1 MSQSVLSVLAAGVL
15 LAAGAHALDVDEPA
29 AAAVASAPAPRAKA
43 SEAGA
48 AKRTVK
54 IFVTVRDDAGK
65 VLGKVSVRIETD
77 DSPDIGVG
85 PDGGKLSLPANKD
98 AAIKVLFPGGN
109 CSVTL
114 TPKLIAGGRV
124 AIGVDRGA
132 TGSKCALEDAAL
144 AGKPAS
150 APAGRPQHSSDA
162 TDFTGSLF

>member
-98 AAIKVLFPGGN
+98 AVIKVLFPGGN
-109 CSVTL
+109 CSVAL
-114 TPKLIAGGRV
+114 TPKAIAGGRV
-124 AIGVDRGA
+124 AIGVDRAAGA
-132 TGSKCALEDAAL
+132 TRCALEDVAR
-144 AGKPAS
+144 AGRPAS
-150 APAGRPQHSSDA
+150 APAAASGHPTSSSS
-162 TDFTGSLF
+162 SLF

>member
-15 LAAGAHALDVDEPA
+15 LVAGAHALDFDEP
-29 AAAVASAPAPRAKA
+29 AAVASAAAPRAKA

-48 AKRTVK
+48 ASRTVK
-54 IFVTVRDDAGK
+54 IFVTMRDDAGK
-65 VLGKVSVRIETD
+65 VLGKVNVRIETD

-109 CSVTL
+109 CSVAL
-114 TPKLIAGGRV
+114 TPKAIAGGRV
-124 AIGVDRGA
+124 AIGVDRTPG
-132 TGSKCALEDAAL
+132 GVKCALEDVAQ

-150 APAGRPQHSSDA
+150 VPGGKAGHPASSPS
-162 TDFTGSLF
+162 SLF

>member
-109 CSVTL
+109 CSVAL
-114 TPKLIAGGRV
+114 TPKTIAGGRA
-124 AIGVDRGA
+124 AIGVARAAGA
-132 TGSKCALEDAAL
+132 TRCALEDIAQ
-144 AGKPAS
+144 AGKPAA
-150 APAGRPQHSSDA
+150 APGRAASS
-162 TDFTGSLF
+162 SSNPS

>member
-15 LAAGAHALDVDEPA
+15 LVAGAHALDVDEPA
-29 AAAVASAPAPRAKA
+29 AAASAPAPRAKA

-48 AKRTVK
+48 ANRTVK

-65 VLGKVSVRIETD
+65 VLGKVNVRIETD

-109 CSVTL
+109 CSVAL
-114 TPKLIAGGRV
+114 TPKAIAGGRV
-124 AIGVDRGA
+124 AIGVDRAANGQ
-132 TGSKCALEDAAL
+132 KCALEDVAQ
-144 AGKPAS
+144 AGKPA
-150 APAGRPQHSSDA
+150 ARAGHATSSSS
-162 TDFTGSLF
+162 SLF